1 MKLQIFLYLLYATIT
16 EMQCWILV
24 LQQTFAPL
32 RMGTSNV
39 RNQIS
44 AGSRPVPSALDALWD
59 CALLDFSPVGSLSW
73 RFWVLHGP
81 PV

>member
-1 MKLQIFLYLLYATIT
+1 
-16 EMQCWILV
+16 MQCWILG